1 MSQYLSHIILN
12 NHFLITANRT
22 IFWEEEKILIVCD
35 LHIGKSGHFRKNGI
49 GIPQN
54 IFKEDMQRLFAEI
67 QNYQPRQ
74 LIIVGDLTHSQLNK
88 ELNLFLKWRKDIED
102 LAIHLVVGN
111 HDILNK
117 IWYKNA
123 DIQLHENC
131 FCIGSFVFTHDIST
145 CKKMK
150 SKYYFSGHIHPG
162 IKIKGTGK
170 QTIQLPCFY
179 FGKNDAVLPA
189 FGKFTGTH
197 TIKPQITDVIFAIAE
212 NAVIRMQ

>member
-12 NHFLITANRT
+12 HHFLLTANRT
-22 IFWEEEKILIVCD
+22 IFWEEEKTLIVCD

-49 GIPQN
+49 AIPQN

-74 LIIVGDLTHSQLNK
+74 LIIVGDLTHSHSNK
-88 ELNLFLKWRKDIED
+88 ELDLFLKWRKDIAG
-102 LAIHLVVGN
+102 LAVHLVVGN
-111 HDILNK
+111 HDILK
-117 IWYKNA
+117 KTWYTEA
-123 DIQLHENC
+123 GIQLHENC
-131 FCIGSFVFTHDIST
+131 LNIGPFVFTHDIST

-162 IKIKGTGK
+162 IKIKGTGR
-170 QTIQLPCFY
+170 QTLQLPCFY
-179 FGKNDAVLPA
+179 FTKNDAVLPA

-197 TIKPQITDVIFAIAE
+197 AIKPATTDAIFAIAE
-212 NAVIRMQ
+212 NAVIRIQ